1 MPSNELIIAGGYS
14 GQTKVEIGKIV
25 NLFTCTFHVKHVF
38 SCLLLFLFVVCYFCF
53 NNVCNDVFKGFFSNK
68 KHFSTTTSPA
78 LLSYVTIGV
87 GTVTY
92 PAAATDPGLRKALN
106 RQW

>member
-38 SCLLLFLFVVCYFCF
+38 SCLLLFLFVVLL
-53 NNVCNDVFKGFFSNK
+53 NNVCSDVFKGFFRTK
-68 KHFSTTTSPA
+68 TILSTTTSPA
-78 LLSYVTIGV
+78 LLSYVTIEV

>member
-1 MPSNELIIAGGYS
+1 MLPSNELIIAGGYS

-38 SCLLLFLFVVCYFCF
+38 SCLLSFLFVVLQFLLVTMF
-53 NNVCNDVFKGFFSNK
+53 LKDFFRTK
-68 KHFSTTTSPA
+68 TIFSTTTSPA
-78 LLSYVTIGV
+78 LLSYVTIEV